1 MRATGKRR
9 RWWWW
14 KWGNAVALT
23 EMTFSIK
30 LTKPVSLLLS
40 HSLPILLFEPCVR
53 VLTHHRA
60 DTHFGQR
67 AHGPRPNDALA
78 GAPRTCGKVLMLM
91 RSPGTRAA
99 ADMPACGARC
109 VHWCSE
115 TRGAKAADGAAA
127 AATSA
132 AAKTGECIDL
142 WQRMR
147 TRSELGP
154 TEERRQRIEWG
165 LCSPAR
171 HHRQCTHRTTRHHTV
186 LTLALITS
194 APFVR
199 KLVMPEWD
207 HPKLLHYVGG
217 CALRVTAPAIFLSS
231 LTVRSSASE
240 CPCPRSPLFEFG
252 RFHTCFVT
260 TQVVRWSRSLSLCL
274 R

>member
-9 RWWWW
+9 RWFWW
-14 KWGNAVALT
+14 KWGNGVALT

-109 VHWCSE
+109 VHWRSE

-132 AAKTGECIDL
+132 AVKTGECIDL

-171 HHRQCTHRTTRHHTV
+171 HHRQCTHRTRLGAWRTSGTRRRVSHKFSRDRHT
-186 LTLALITS
+186 ICRS
-194 APFVR
+194 R
-199 KLVMPEWD
+199 D
-207 HPKLLHYVGG
+207 IQR
-217 CALRVTAPAIFLSS
+217 CCSFLW
-231 LTVRSSASE
+231 SSAIDQ
-240 CPCPRSPLFEFG
+240 R
-252 RFHTCFVT
+252 
-260 TQVVRWSRSLSLCL
+260 
-274 R
+274 